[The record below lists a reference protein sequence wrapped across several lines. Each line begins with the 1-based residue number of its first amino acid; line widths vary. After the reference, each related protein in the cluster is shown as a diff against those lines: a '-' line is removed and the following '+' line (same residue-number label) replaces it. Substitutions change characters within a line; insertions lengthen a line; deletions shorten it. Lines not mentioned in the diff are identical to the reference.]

1 MDKKYKFTVKSKEA
15 LLYFFKQ
22 RFKLIIVV
30 IILGISYSFA
40 EAFSIGML
48 FPLLSQVVDSA
59 DSVSEKGR
67 IVSSLFKVA
76 ESVTFISP
84 LFSILLIFF
93 IAIFLKNALGYFRE
107 VLSVFLGLS
116 VREHC
121 QITLFRRLLRADYH
135 FFLRH
140 RLGDL
145 EYRVLTAPNQMN
157 NLVSII
163 PDLIADVSKC
173 ILIISLLFI
182 ITPEATLFLIFFG
195 GIFFLLFRYIASR
208 ISYFTGKARTQASS
222 DAAVYCGQA
231 LNGIKMLRVFRAVKF
246 WENLFGSSLRWFY
259 QLARKDAIFTAMPS
273 RLMETVAFG
282 FLCVA
287 IGWVVNRSG
296 NDSMAGSIPIFGVF
310 VLALQRLLP
319 SMNAVG
325 RNSLLF
331 MSMLPYG
338 EATYD
343 AMKESYKSETA
354 TGTMPANFEKEIFF
368 KGVSLKYEQGGKLV
382 LDNISFSF
390 KKNLLTAIVGESGSG
405 KTSMLNLLLKVIDP
419 TSGEILLDGVSLKDV
434 NNNKWYKRIGYVG
447 QEVFM
452 FNGTIRENVLFGMKD
467 GNDTAIYKALEMANA
482 IEFIEKC
489 DRKLDTIIGDN
500 GVKLSGGQRQRI
512 AIARALIRQPDV
524 LIFDEATSA
533 VDNITERCI
542 KDTIRRLH
550 NQITIINVAHRF
562 STIMDADEIIVLKD
576 GRIVEIGGFTELYQE
591 DTYFKKLYE
600 LGRKDGET
608 IENV

>member
-1 MDKKYKFTVKSKEA
+1 
-15 LLYFFKQ
+15 
-22 RFKLIIVV
+22 
-30 IILGISYSFA
+30 
-40 EAFSIGML
+40 
-48 FPLLSQVVDSA
+48 
-59 DSVSEKGR
+59 
-67 IVSSLFKVA
+67 
-76 ESVTFISP
+76 
-84 LFSILLIFF
+84 
-93 IAIFLKNALGYFRE
+93 
-107 VLSVFLGLS
+107 
-116 VREHC
+116 
-121 QITLFRRLLRADYH
+121 
-135 FFLRH
+135 
-140 RLGDL
+140 
-145 EYRVLTAPNQMN
+145 
-157 NLVSII
+157 
-163 PDLIADVSKC
+163 
-173 ILIISLLFI
+173 
-182 ITPEATLFLIFFG
+182 
-195 GIFFLLFRYIASR
+195 
-208 ISYFTGKARTQASS
+208 
-222 DAAVYCGQA
+222 
-231 LNGIKMLRVFRAVKF
+231 
-246 WENLFGSSLRWFY
+246 
-259 QLARKDAIFTAMPS
+259 MPS

-296 NDSMAGSIPIFGVF
+296 SDSMAGSIPIFGVF

-343 AMKESYKSETA
+343 AMKESYKSETT

-368 KGVSLKYEQGGKLV
+368 KGVSLKYEQGGKLA

-500 GVKLSGGQRQRI
+500 GIKLSGGQRQRI

-524 LIFDEATSA
+524 LVFDEATSA

-562 STIMDADEIIVLKD
+562 STIMDADEIVVLKD
-576 GRIVEIGGFTELYQE
+576 GRIVETGDFTELYQE

-600 LGRKDGET
+600 LGRKDRET